1 MTDFASVP
9 PYSRQALI
17 EAIPQRILHML
28 QASSQLGPEPW
39 LDLDLTMK
47 QLKVLMV
54 LCSLGPT
61 RPSVIASC
69 IGGSAANATGVL
81 DRLEAQGYVERR
93 PDTADR
99 RALLVGLT
107 DSGQTTVDRL
117 HSAGQ
122 ERLSRA
128 LVGMAGPDLE
138 ALHQGLAAL
147 VEATQNLAP
156 DFEELVQHRAPARA
170 RR

>member
-1 MTDFASVP
+1 MTEFPLAPAHGREGYV
-9 PYSRQALI
+9 R
-17 EAIPQRILHML
+17 AIPEQILQVM

-39 LDLDLTMK
+39 LELDLTMK

-54 LCSLGPT
+54 IWSLGPT

-69 IGGSAANATGVL
+69 IGASAANATGVL

-93 PDTADR
+93 PDAADR
-99 RALLVGLT
+99 RALLVALT
-107 DSGQTTVDRL
+107 ASGQATVNEL

-122 ERLSRA
+122 ERVSRA
-128 LVGMAGPDLE
+128 LVEMAEPDLE
-138 ALHQGLAAL
+138 ALHRGLAAF
-147 VEATQNLAP
+147 VEATRNLVP
-156 DFEELVQHRAPARA
+156 DLDDLVHRAPGRV

>member
-1 MTDFASVP
+1 MTEFPSVP
-9 PYSRQALI
+9 HGREDLV
-17 EAIPQRILHML
+17 EAIPEQILQMM

-39 LDLDLTMK
+39 LELDLTMK

-54 LCSLGPT
+54 LWSLGPT
-61 RPSVIASC
+61 RPSVIANC
-69 IGGSAANATGVL
+69 IGASAANATGVL
-81 DRLEAQGYVERR
+81 DRLEGQGYVERR
-93 PDTADR
+93 PDSADR
-99 RALLVGLT
+99 RALLVALT
-107 DSGQTTVDRL
+107 DSGRTTVNEL

-128 LVGMAGPDLE
+128 LVEMAEPDLE

-147 VEATQNLAP
+147 VDATRNLVTNA
-156 DFEELVQHRAPARA
+156 EELVHHRAPARG

>member
-1 MTDFASVP
+1 MTDLTSVP
-9 PYSRQALI
+9 SQARDVLI
-17 EAIPQRILHML
+17 EAILERILHML

-54 LCSLGPT
+54 LCSLGPM
-61 RPSVIASC
+61 RPSAIASC
-69 IGGSAANATGVL
+69 IGASAANATGVL

-93 PDTADR
+93 PDAADR
-99 RALLVGLT
+99 RALLVALT
-107 DSGQTTVDRL
+107 DAGQTTVDRL

-122 ERLSRA
+122 QRLSRA
-128 LVGMAGPDLE
+128 LTEMAEPELA
-138 ALHQGLAAL
+138 ALDRGLAAL
-147 VEATQNLAP
+147 VEVTQNLAP
-156 DFEELVQHRAPARA
+156 AFEELVQHRAPARA

>member
-1 MTDFASVP
+1 MTDLSSGPAA
-9 PYSRQALI
+9 REDLI
-17 EAIPQRILHML
+17 EAIPQQILHMM
-28 QASSQLGPEPW
+28 QASSHLGPEPW
-39 LDLDLTMK
+39 LELDLTMK

-54 LCSLGPT
+54 LCSLGPS

-69 IGGSAANATGVL
+69 IGASAANATGVL

-99 RALLVGLT
+99 RALLVALT
-107 DSGQTTVDRL
+107 ESGQATVDEL

-122 ERLSRA
+122 QRLSRA
-128 LVGMAGPDLE
+128 LIEMTEPDLE

-147 VEATQNLAP
+147 VEATHNLVP
-156 DFEELVQHRAPARA
+156 DFGELVHHRVPVRA